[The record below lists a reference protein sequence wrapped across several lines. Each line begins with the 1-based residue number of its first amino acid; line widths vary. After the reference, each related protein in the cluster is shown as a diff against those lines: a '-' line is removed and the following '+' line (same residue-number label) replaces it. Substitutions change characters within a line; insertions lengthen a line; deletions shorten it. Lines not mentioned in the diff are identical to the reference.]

1 MQTILRTIRR
11 VVLVGSGWW
20 DKWTTTPGYR
30 ARVRRTTV
38 IAVLVV
44 ILSIVV
50 AKLLWGNSGP
60 GFFTP
65 LVYAA
70 LFFAAT
76 ILFAVAI
83 LSSDEFVDELEASH
97 PPRVRNRAGFVRHAK
112 RTIRVLSAGI
122 SAVDA
127 ILTRN
132 LTRESITRWS
142 HAAGVVLCGVPP
154 AGTVLRGAGRLAR
167 PVSAPPPT
175 PVPAPRSTERRSRR
189 ARRARHARH
198 ARRTRRPRRG
208 PLAVLGWRLPSRRR
222 RSARTRNRARSSPPA
237 RNRRR
242 TASRA
247 DARLSDSSGSGR
259 RSRRTGT

>member
-1 MQTILRTIRR
+1 MRTILQSIRR
-11 VVLVGSGWW
+11 VVLVGSQWW

-38 IAVLVV
+38 TAVVVV

-50 AKLLWGNSGP
+50 AKFLWGDSGP

-97 PPRVRNRAGFVRHAK
+97 PPRVRNRAGFFRHAK
-112 RTIRVLSAGI
+112 RTIRVVSAGI
-122 SAVDA
+122 KSIDA
-127 ILTRN
+127 MLSRN

-154 AGTVLRGAGRLAR
+154 AGAVPRGAGRLAR
-167 PVSAPPPT
+167 PVATPPPAPAPA
-175 PVPAPRSTERRSRR
+175 PVPAGRSTERRSRR
-189 ARRARHARH
+189 R
-198 ARRTRRPRRG
+198 RRG
-208 PLAVLGWRLPSRRR
+208 LLASLEWPLPSRRSR
-222 RSARTRNRARSSPPA
+222 RARTRNGGRSAPRT

-242 TASRA
+242 SSSRS
-247 DARLSDSSGSGR
+247 RPHVSDPRSGR
-259 RSRRTGT
+259 SRSRRSGT